1 MPWPTLREFLSRL
14 FLSFCVTV
22 NKLLFLSEQL
32 LSYLRVELLMVSAP
46 PSCCR
51 IKRTG
56 VWRPSSRCPARS
68 TYSANAVVPVITT
81 LQMSVVQVRRET
93 RGDKRC
99 CLGGDSLE
107 GADAGERLNWSAIA
121 YKPLAEIY
129 LRRCGVSLFIALI
142 FQQFA

>member
-1 MPWPTLREFLSRL
+1 MA
-14 FLSFCVTV
+14 
-22 NKLLFLSEQL
+22 
-32 LSYLRVELLMVSAP
+32 SAA

-68 TYSANAVVPVITT
+68 TYSANAAVPVIRA
-81 LQMSVVQVRRET
+81 LRMSVVHVRRET
-93 RGDKRC
+93 RGDKRG
-99 CLGGDSLE
+99 CLGGHSLE

-121 YKPLAEIY
+121 YKPFAEIY
-129 LRRCGVSLFIALI
+129 LRRGGVSLFIALI